1 MRRRK
6 VIDEGILAVREAL
19 AVVGARGIDI
29 ETVLDAQPFF
39 GPADAVAA
47 GIVQQYQVDLAARKI
62 MTRHTGREE
71 LGRILATCWRPPA
84 PWASR
89 RQSSTRSSPRSAR
102 MQAWR
107 QSPRRPPSALAAVDC
122 PAWRYALGRR
132 LESASLLD
140 IVRTSRATPLPAST
154 TG

>member
-1 MRRRK
+1 M
-6 VIDEGILAVREAL
+6 IDEGILAVREAL

-71 LGRILATCWRPPA
+71 LGRIFGDVLA
-84 PWASR
+84 
-89 RQSSTRSSPRSAR
+89 SAR
-102 MQAWR
+102 TLGVAT
-107 QSPRRPPSALAAVDC
+107 PVLDALEPAVSAYAGMAAV
-122 PAWRYALGRR
+122 A
-132 LESASLLD
+132 
-140 IVRTSRATPLPAST
+140 
-154 TG
+154 